1 MLTTFISISHDMKF
15 YFQFPFLSDY
25 GTIDQQKQKFS
36 TYSITAKIWN
46 LDNFTKFDLL
56 KLWSFFILKT
66 FP

>member
-1 MLTTFISISHDMKF
+1 MKF

-25 GTIDQQKQKFS
+25 GTIDEQKQKFS